1 MISYTGGLFTST
13 TFEGRFIETGGGGG
27 MQFSK
32 DDGISFPER
41 TSQIQRGKA
50 QVREV
55 GGHAAEDQ

>member
-1 MISYTGGLFTST
+1 
-13 TFEGRFIETGGGGG
+13 

-32 DDGISFPER
+32 DDGIIFPEI